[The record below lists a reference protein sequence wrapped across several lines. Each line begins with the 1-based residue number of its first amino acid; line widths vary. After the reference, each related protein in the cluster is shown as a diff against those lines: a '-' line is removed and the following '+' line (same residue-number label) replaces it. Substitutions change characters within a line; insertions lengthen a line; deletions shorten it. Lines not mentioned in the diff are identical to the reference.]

1 MSRVGDLLLEKQ
13 AEIDAL
19 KRELLARDDEVLR
32 YAFVVLVV
40 GVLLICV
47 AFSAGARLRCPTGAT
62 NALEGLR

>member
-47 AFSAGARLRCPTGAT
+47 AFSAGAGCEAQRLAG
-62 NALEGLR
+62 GW